1 LAEANHPSYFY
12 EKKKKIMKRFIPIF
26 ILIIVALVIYFSGI
40 YQWLTFEHLKAKH
53 VVLKNFVA
61 SHFVLMVFSFLGVYI
76 LTTALSIP
84 GALLL
89 SLLGGYLFAQPLS
102 TILVVIGATCGAT
115 LIFLAA
121 RTAIGDLLKKKAG
134 PFLQKMEKGFKENA
148 ASYLLFLRLV
158 PVFPFWLVNLAPA
171 FFQIKLRTFI
181 WTTVV
186 GILPGSFVFTQAGR
200 GLGAIFET
208 QKEFSIGTVLNLQ
221 VKIALIA
228 LGIFALIPIL
238 IKKIMKKKSN

>member
-1 LAEANHPSYFY
+1 
-12 EKKKKIMKRFIPIF
+12 MKRFIPIF